1 MTPQR
6 VARVLWR
13 RKLVCSAVAVI
24 VLAAG
29 TGWLFTRPKVYQST
43 ASVALLPDTTNAGVL
58 PNYPNLIASLIPTY
72 VQLISSPVL
81 IDRVAGSLPFAISGT
96 QLTNDVHAESLSN
109 AAVINIVADSPNAI
123 RAEEIAAAATTAFLA
138 EIRGN
143 GVVVPQVYGRPV
155 VPDKPAM
162 PRIKLVLTAVVALA
176 IILGLGAGLVWD
188 RLFGQVNGTAELAE
202 MQDDALAHAQ
212 DNPRAR

>member
-1 MTPQR
+1 
-6 VARVLWR
+6 
-13 RKLVCSAVAVI
+13 
-24 VLAAG
+24 
-29 TGWLFTRPKVYQST
+29 
-43 ASVALLPDTTNAGVL
+43 
-58 PNYPNLIASLIPTY
+58 
-72 VQLISSPVL
+72 
-81 IDRVAGSLPFAISGT
+81 
-96 QLTNDVHAESLSN
+96 
-109 AAVINIVADSPNAI
+109 VADSPNAI